1 MILDIAVPPQG
12 IHGLASAEMIF
23 DCGSPQDDV
32 DVLLA
37 ACDVRTRT
45 ALDIAIATSF
55 TPRFADVL
63 TLPMLL
69 TPRLLLGV
77 ASNLGILR

>member
-1 MILDIAVPPQG
+1 
-12 IHGLASAEMIF
+12 MIF
-23 DCGSPQDDV
+23 ECGSLQGDV
-32 DVLLA
+32 DVLA

-55 TPRFADVL
+55 TPRFADVR

-69 TPRLLLGV
+69 TPRRSLKLGDLE
-77 ASNLGILR
+77 ANDTAPMLRRGSA